1 MLFGH
6 EGELKRDTAAHST
19 TTPGDTGR
27 RHAPLKSET
36 QSSQQYETCPR
47 RERGED
53 ASSIDNRH
61 FVTFQLSSATPDA
74 AGGGRARA
82 LIEIVNT
89 IPYNI

>member
-1 MLFGH
+1 MLFRH
-6 EGELKRDTAAHST
+6 EGELKRDTTAHST
-19 TTPGDTGR
+19 PTTDDTGR

-61 FVTFQLSSATPDA
+61 FVTFQLSSATPG
-74 AGGGRARA
+74 AGVGRCVR
-82 LIEIVNT
+82 V
-89 IPYNI
+89 P